1 MSILRR
7 AFGVVTALTLAA
19 SLATAPASAAPSHD
33 ITITFV
39 RHGESRGNAS
49 GSIDTSVPGP
59 PLTPK
64 GEQQAKDVAAQ
75 LADTPHDGV
84 YASSMIRTQQT
95 AQYLADELG
104 EQVVLLP
111 GLREIGAGD
120 SEGMSDPGAIKGYFA
135 TLEQWLAGNR
145 SARIPGSIDG
155 DEFDARFSDAVDTI
169 YRSGQQQPVAYSHGA
184 AIAMW
189 TLMNARNAPPE
200 LLDSQPL
207 PNTGRVV
214 VRGNPADGWTLLDWN
229 GTPFG

>member
-1 MSILRR
+1 MSAVPIRILC
-7 AFGVVTALTLAA
+7 ALVFAATLTA
-19 SLATAPASAAPSHD
+19 APASAGGPSLD

-39 RHGESRGNAS
+39 RHGESQGNAS
-49 GSIDTSVPGP
+49 GAIDTSVPGP
-59 PLTPK
+59 QLTPK

-75 LADTPHDGV
+75 LAGTPHDGV
-84 YASSMIRTQQT
+84 YASSLVRTQQT

-104 EQVVLLP
+104 QQIVVLP
-111 GLREIGAGD
+111 GLREIGAGEFEGQ
-120 SEGMSDPGAIKGYFA
+120 SEQGAVKGYFK
-135 TLEQWLAGNR
+135 TLKQWLAGDR

-155 DEFDARFSDAVDTI
+155 DEFDARFDDAVNAI

-189 TLMNARNAPPE
+189 TLMNAKNAPPE
-200 LLDSQPL
+200 LLETQPL

-214 VRGNPADGWTLLDWN
+214 VRGNPDDGWTLLDWN